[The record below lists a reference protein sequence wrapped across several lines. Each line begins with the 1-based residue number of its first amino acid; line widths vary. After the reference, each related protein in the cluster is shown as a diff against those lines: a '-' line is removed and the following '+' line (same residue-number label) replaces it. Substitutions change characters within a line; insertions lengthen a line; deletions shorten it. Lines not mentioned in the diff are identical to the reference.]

1 MPDRSDELDEEDFRQ
16 PVVDVDANVEL
27 SQLRGSV
34 EDIARDLTELASN
47 MERSLD
53 VISHTVNDR
62 LKNIL
67 TAIFGFEFVV
77 VAGIIVIVGT
87 MRHWF

>member
-53 VISHTVNDR
+53 VISHTVNDG